1 MIDTQTRA
9 LLEGGGA
16 LIVGTVD
23 DDGHP
28 HAARGWGLDIVEGH
42 SEGEGEE
49 VRVRLL
55 VPDDDPVA
63 LATLR
68 PGCRVAVTATDVASL
83 VSVQTKGRVLE
94 LEPATAADR
103 RRVRRYCDA
112 FFGEVERV
120 DGTPL
125 ALLER
130 LVPRDVR
137 ACTVV
142 LDEWYDQTPG
152 PRAGTPLGATTDG

>member
-1 MIDTQTRA
+1 MIDTQTRT

-28 HAARGWGLDIVEGH
+28 HATRGWGLDLLEA
-42 SEGEGEE
+42 EE

-63 LATLR
+63 LATLS
-68 PGCRVAVTATDVASL
+68 PGCRLALTATDIGSL
-83 VSVQTKGRVLE
+83 VSVQAKGRVLE
-94 LEPATAADR
+94 LEPATAADH

-125 ALLER
+125 VLLER
-130 LVPRDVR
+130 LVPRDVC

-152 PRAGTPLGATTDG
+152 PRAGTPLGAAPNE